1 MAAPECW
8 SRTIGTQRGA
18 RVRIYERKPGGLL
31 QASAWLPG
39 TGESRRSLGHR
50 DRNRATREAREL
62 LKLNSRTADGRGD
75 SPAPLTLGTLF
86 ERYVREGKYLPDG
99 SLKTEFY
106 LRHITAAG

>member
-8 SRTIGTQRGA
+8 SRTVGTQRGA

-31 QASAWLPG
+31 QASVWLPG
-39 TGESRRSLGHR
+39 SGESRRSLGHR
-50 DRNRATREAREL
+50 DHNQALREAREL
-62 LKLNSRTADGRGD
+62 LKLSYHTAAGHGD

-99 SLKTEFY
+99 SLKTDPY
-106 LRHITAAG
+106 LRHI